1 MRTALRTTVVLALAV
16 PLVAPAL
23 PASAAT
29 TSHFRER
36 GTFAEAFFEGAGTPG
51 GLPGNYTIG
60 QLSFHG
66 SVAEGFVETFDCAEG
81 QIPWGDEDEEN
92 ACDFTGG
99 YSAWGEGVTTAKSKG
114 KVKSSTYTGTV
125 DLYQESDE
133 ESGEEETVAAEDVPF
148 TVTFTP
154 TGRASRSTFTD
165 SFRHP
170 ENGVSYQ
177 SRETVVY
184 CTVTAQGSRDG
195 IDAVEG
201 VVGTYSRRS
210 MERVR

>member
-1 MRTALRTTVVLALAV
+1 MRTALRTTVVLALTV

-29 TSHFRER
+29 TSHVRER
-36 GTFAEAFFEGAGTPG
+36 GPFAEAFFEGAGTPA

-66 SVAEGFVETFDCAEG
+66 SVAEGFVETFDCDEG
-81 QIPWGDEDEEN
+81 QIPWGDGDEEN
-92 ACDFTGG
+92 ACDSTGA
-99 YSAWGEGVTTAKSKG
+99 YYAWSEGVTTAKSKG
-114 KVKSSTYTGTV
+114 RVKSSTYDGTV
-125 DLYQESDE
+125 DLYEELDE

-148 TVTFTP
+148 TVTFIP
-154 TGRASRSTFTD
+154 TGRPSRSTFTD
-165 SFRHP
+165 AFRDP
-170 ENGVSYQ
+170 ENGVSYR
-177 SRETVVY
+177 SRETVVHRTA
-184 CTVTAQGSRDG
+184 TVEGSLDG

-210 MERVR
+210 MERVG

>member
-1 MRTALRTTVVLALAV
+1 MRTALRTTLALALAV

-29 TSHFRER
+29 TSHSRER
-36 GTFAEAFFEGAGTPG
+36 GSFAEASFEGAGTPA
-51 GLPGNYTIG
+51 GLPGNYSLG
-60 QLSFHG
+60 HLSIHG
-66 SVAEGFVETFDCAEG
+66 SVAEGFVETFDCEVG
-81 QIPWGDEDEEN
+81 QIPWGDEDDEN
-92 ACDFTGG
+92 ACDFIGG
-99 YSAWGEGVTTAKSKG
+99 YNAWSEGVTTAKSKG

-125 DLYQESDE
+125 DLYE

-154 TGRASRSTFTD
+154 TGRGSRSTFTD
-165 SFRHP
+165 SSRDP
-170 ENGVSYQ
+170 EAGVSYRF
-177 SRETVVY
+177 RETVVY
-184 CTVTAQGSRDG
+184 RTATVEGSLDG

-201 VVGTYSRRS
+201 FVGTYSRRS

>member
-1 MRTALRTTVVLALAV
+1 MLTALRTTVVLALAV

-36 GTFAEAFFEGAGTPG
+36 GTFAEAFFEGAGTPA

-66 SVAEGFVETFDCAEG
+66 SVAEGFVETFDCGEG

-99 YSAWGEGVTTAKSKG
+99 YYAWSEGVTTGKSKG

-125 DLYQESDE
+125 DLYEEFDE
-133 ESGEEETVAAEDVPF
+133 ESGEGEAVAEDVPF

-154 TGRASRSTFTD
+154 TGRTSRSTLSD
-165 SFRHP
+165 SFRDP
-170 ENGVSYQ
+170 ENGVSYRF
-177 SRETVVY
+177 RETVVY
-184 CTVTAQGSRDG
+184 RTATVEGTLDG

-210 MERVR
+210 MERVG

>member
-1 MRTALRTTVVLALAV
+1 M
-16 PLVAPAL
+16 
-23 PASAAT
+23 
-29 TSHFRER
+29 
-36 GTFAEAFFEGAGTPG
+36 TPE
-51 GLPGNYTIG
+51 I
-60 QLSFHG
+60 HG
-66 SVAEGFVETFDCAEG
+66 SVAEGFVETFDCEEG

-99 YSAWGEGVTTAKSKG
+99 YYAWSEGVTTAKSKG

-125 DLYQESDE
+125 DLYE
-133 ESGEEETVAAEDVPF
+133 ESGEEEALAAEDVPF

-165 SFRHP
+165 SFRDP
-170 ENGVSYQ
+170 ENGVSYR
-177 SRETVVY
+177 SRETVAY
-184 CTVTAQGSRDG
+184 RTATVEGSLDG

-210 MERVR
+210 MERVG